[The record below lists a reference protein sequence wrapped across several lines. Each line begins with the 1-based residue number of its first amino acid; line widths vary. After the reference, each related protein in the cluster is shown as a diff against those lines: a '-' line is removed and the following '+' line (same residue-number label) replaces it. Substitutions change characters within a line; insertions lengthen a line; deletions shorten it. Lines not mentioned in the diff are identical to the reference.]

1 MKSPQV
7 KNALANRKINRGL
20 VMEHGTG
27 DILKYCGD
35 CSFFFTFFL
44 RLEIVG
50 HCSFSEIS
58 LETYFRKAES
68 FIAAGDKTFRS
79 VAAARYAAF
88 V

>member
-7 KNALANRKINRGL
+7 KNALANRKIYRGL

-35 CSFFFTFFL
+35 CSFFFTFSL
-44 RLEIVG
+44 RLELAG
-50 HCSFSEIS
+50 HCSFSEKS
-58 LETYFRKAES
+58 LETFFRKAES
-68 FIAAGDKTFRS
+68 FVACGDETFRS
-79 VAAARYAAF
+79 AAAARYAAF